1 MAKSKTTTK
10 KAPASKSSPKSSKE
24 SPKAKPAKASAERPS
39 SPAESSGPGDE
50 GAKSAPKAT
59 GTRSQPGDGT
69 RRIDPGFSPRA
80 NEEAQ
85 LTKTQVTELFQK
97 LIDERA
103 RVLRG
108 LDKHLGEAV
117 TDIDP
122 LADEV
127 DVATRHSEQA
137 YLIRFADK
145 ERKLLREIDHALEK
159 MRSGEYGLC
168 EGTDEAIGYP
178 RLSLRPW
185 TRYSVRYKEEL
196 EREKRQRQF

>member
-1 MAKSKTTTK
+1 MAKKTTSK
-10 KAPASKSSPKSSKE
+10 KAPASKSASKTAAAKSDGQKAAKADDAPKE
-24 SPKAKPAKASAERPS
+24 S
-39 SPAESSGPGDE
+39 
-50 GAKSAPKAT
+50 AKSKPEASRPASSSAGRAAP
-59 GTRSQPGDGT
+59 SQAGEGG
-69 RRIDPGFSPRA
+69 RRLAPGFSPRA
-80 NEEAQ
+80 HEEAQ
-85 LTKTQVTELFQK
+85 LTKTQVSELFQK
-97 LIDERA
+97 LVDERA

-145 ERKLLREIDHALEK
+145 ERKLLREIDHALDK
-159 MRSGEYGLC
+159 MRIGEYGLC
-168 EGTDEAIGYP
+168 EGTDEAIGFP
-178 RLSLRPW
+178 RLALRPW

>member
-1 MAKSKTTTK
+1 MAKKKTTKSSSKKTAAAKSDAKAPTATSSQSGRKPTFEAKAHSLAKLTK
-10 KAPASKSSPKSSKE
+10 KQVKE
-24 SPKAKPAKASAERPS
+24 LHE
-39 SPAESSGPGDE
+39 
-50 GAKSAPKAT
+50 
-59 GTRSQPGDGT
+59 
-69 RRIDPGFSPRA
+69 
-80 NEEAQ
+80 
-85 LTKTQVTELFQK
+85 K
-97 LIDERA
+97 LIEERA

-145 ERKLLREIDHALEK
+145 ERKLLREIDHALDK
-159 MRSGEYGLC
+159 MRIGEYGLC
-168 EGTDEAIGYP
+168 EGTDEPIGFP

>member
-1 MAKSKTTTK
+1 MAKTKTK
-10 KAPASKSSPKSSKE
+10 KASAKKATAKKAATKKKAAGSSSSEEATSSKE
-24 SPKAKPAKASAERPS
+24 DGKPSRPA
-39 SPAESSGPGDE
+39 PAF
-50 GAKSAPKAT
+50 K
-59 GTRSQPGDGT
+59 
-69 RRIDPGFSPRA
+69 PRA
-80 NEEAQ
+80 DEDAGLDDDQ
-85 LTKTQVTELFQK
+85 MLELYGK
-97 LIDERA
+97 LIDERV

-127 DVATRHSEQA
+127 DVATRHAEQA

-159 MRSGEYGLC
+159 MREGDYGLC
-168 EGTDEAIGYP
+168 EGTDEPIGFP
-178 RLSLRPW
+178 RLSVRPW

-196 EREKRQRQF
+196 EREKRSRQV

>member
-1 MAKSKTTTK
+1 MAKKTTTK
-10 KAPASKSSPKSSKE
+10 KAPASKSTASKSDGPKAASRPADKAKE
-24 SPKAKPAKASAERPS
+24 SPKSKPEPSRPAAKPEPS
-39 SPAESSGPGDE
+39 PSQVGE
-50 GAKSAPKAT
+50 GA
-59 GTRSQPGDGT
+59 
-69 RRIDPGFSPRA
+69 RRFDPGFSPKA
-80 NEEAQ
+80 HEEAQ
-85 LTKTQVTELFQK
+85 LTKTQVTDLFQK
-97 LIDERA
+97 LVDERA

-117 TDIDP
+117 PDIDP

-168 EGTDEAIGYP
+168 EGTDEAIGFP
-178 RLSLRPW
+178 RLALRPW

>member
-1 MAKSKTTTK
+1 MAKKKTSKSKK
-10 KAPASKSSPKSSKE
+10 KAEPKS
-24 SPKAKPAKASAERPS
+24 AE
-39 SPAESSGPGDE
+39 
-50 GAKSAPKAT
+50 SAPKAKA
-59 GTRSQPGDGT
+59 SQSGRGPS
-69 RRIDPGFSPRA
+69 IDPKAHSLA
-80 NEEAQ
+80 K
-85 LTKTQVTELFQK
+85 LTKTQVKELYEK
-97 LIDERA
+97 LLEERA

-145 ERKLLREIDHALEK
+145 ERKLLREIDHALDK
-159 MRSGEYGLC
+159 MRIGEYGLC
-168 EGTDEAIGYP
+168 EGTDEPIGFP

>member
-1 MAKSKTTTK
+1 MANSKSKKATTK
-10 KAPASKSSPKSSKE
+10 KTTSTAKKE
-24 SPKAKPAKASAERPS
+24 
-39 SPAESSGPGDE
+39 D
-50 GAKSAPKAT
+50 APKAPAFKPKADEDA
-59 GTRSQPGDGT
+59 GLD
-69 RRIDPGFSPRA
+69 
-80 NEEAQ
+80 EEQ
-85 LTKTQVTELFQK
+85 ILELYQK
-97 LIDERA
+97 LKDERI

-159 MRSGEYGLC
+159 MRDGEYGLC

-178 RLSLRPW
+178 RLSVRPW

-196 EREKRQRQF
+196 EREKRSRQA

>member
-1 MAKSKTTTK
+1 MAKSKSKKATTK
-10 KAPASKSSPKSSKE
+10 STKTEPEEAAKRPAPAFK
-24 SPKAKPAKASAERPS
+24 PKA
-39 SPAESSGPGDE
+39 DE
-50 GAKSAPKAT
+50 DAGLE
-59 GTRSQPGDGT
+59 D
-69 RRIDPGFSPRA
+69 D
-80 NEEAQ
+80 
-85 LTKTQVTELFQK
+85 QVLELYQK
-97 LIDERA
+97 LVEERA

-159 MRSGEYGLC
+159 MRDGEYGLC
-168 EGTDEAIGYP
+168 EGTDEAIGFP
-178 RLSLRPW
+178 RLSVRPW

-196 EREKRQRQF
+196 EREKRSRQA